1 MNTENDFLLKQ
12 KNKIWTVH
20 PGIHVIGAIGNALS
34 IETDLG
40 IIQVDTGMT
49 RKMAR
54 EVLDNL
60 RTVSNAPVHTI
71 IYSHGHN
78 GYNHGAIAFI
88 EAAEERNEPRPKIVA
103 HERLPFRY
111 RRYEETGELQQYLNA
126 MQFRMPLDTA
136 YRPSRYTYPDITF
149 KETLRMNMGNRIV
162 EVIWAPSE
170 TDDSIAIWLPE
181 ERVLYTGPA
190 VIYSC
195 INVGTPLRT
204 QRDDVRWADTLDK
217 LIALRPEVLIPSYG
231 KPIKGEEE
239 IQKMLNNMA
248 DGLRYL
254 RKEVVD
260 RMNQGM
266 TDVEILHD
274 ITYPPEYFEHPW
286 SQPIYGCPDMIVRD
300 IYRSEN
306 GWWDRNPTN
315 LHPADPGQSATA
327 VADAIADKKRVLQK
341 TIELKDSGEIQ
352 TALHVIDT
360 LALAPGTAGEIG
372 EAKKLKSELLHLRSK
387 DVPSVVSTNLYLSAA
402 DRLDRETTDKKGDNS
417 G

>member
-1 MNTENDFLLKQ
+1 
-12 KNKIWTVH
+12 
-20 PGIHVIGAIGNALS
+20 
-34 IETDLG
+34 
-40 IIQVDTGMT
+40 
-49 RKMAR
+49 
-54 EVLDNL
+54 
-60 RTVSNAPVHTI
+60 
-71 IYSHGHN
+71 
-78 GYNHGAIAFI
+78 
-88 EAAEERNEPRPKIVA
+88 
-103 HERLPFRY
+103 
-111 RRYEETGELQQYLNA
+111 
-126 MQFRMPLDTA
+126 
-136 YRPSRYTYPDITF
+136 
-149 KETLRMNMGNRIV
+149 
-162 EVIWAPSE
+162 
-170 TDDSIAIWLPE
+170 
-181 ERVLYTGPA
+181 
-190 VIYSC
+190 
-195 INVGTPLRT
+195 VGTPLRT